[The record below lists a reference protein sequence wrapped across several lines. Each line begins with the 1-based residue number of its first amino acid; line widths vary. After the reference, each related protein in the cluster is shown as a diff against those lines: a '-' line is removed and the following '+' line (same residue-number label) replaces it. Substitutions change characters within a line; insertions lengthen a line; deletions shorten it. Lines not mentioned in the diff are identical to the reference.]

1 LLAAAESLDH
11 QYACF
16 HPIEIT
22 ADVDA

>member
-22 ADVDA
+22 TDVDA